1 MSNLEQRSGGVVIR
15 LGGNTQEYATM
26 VDSLPK
32 GNTFSKAAFE
42 TNQTVSLIFLH
53 YLYTFLNL
61 FYHHFFSIFTRH
73 KHRLFCIRSICFIWL
88 LIFLRCS
95 MLNGLWVCFIS
106 LHLKKKNPPPLSLET
121 LSFFFLT
128 LGIPFNDTVNWR
140 LKIAEKGQQI
150 LGDNLLGLQAGN
162 EPDYY
167 AAFVSIFSFI
177 FFSFFF
183 FLSLSFS
190 NLKFLFFF

>member
-42 TNQTVSLIFLH
+42 TNQTVSLTFYTTYIFLEF
-53 YLYTFLNL
+53 TI
-61 FYHHFFSIFTRH
+61 STRH

-95 MLNGLWVCFIS
+95 MSNGLWVCLIS
-106 LHLKKKNPPPLSLET
+106 LHLQKKIPPPLLET
-121 LSFFFLT
+121 LSFFFST

-140 LKIAEKGQQI
+140 LEIAEKGQQI

-167 AAFVSIFSFI
+167 AAFVLSFLL
-177 FFSFFF
+177 
-183 FLSLSFS
+183 FLSLSFPY
-190 NLKFLFFF
+190 LKKIISKSV